1 MDVGRGR
8 PPANCSLTL
17 LIGGKEVYMKLT
29 DIIALS
35 KAGFKAAEI
44 KKMIAEAGQDEP
56 QEPVPETVPEDVMP
70 DEPAPV
76 DVPDQ
81 DPEPESAP
89 EPVPDRDP
97 EMQKQIDDLKKQLKE
112 AQKKNV
118 NQQVPPAEPNSDKL
132 IKLVNEFFG

>member
-1 MDVGRGR
+1 
-8 PPANCSLTL
+8 
-17 LIGGKEVYMKLT
+17 MKLT

-56 QEPVPETVPEDVMP
+56 QEPVPETAPEDVMP
-70 DEPAPV
+70 DDPAAAE
-76 DVPDQ
+76 VPDQ
-81 DPEPESAP
+81 DLEPESAP
-89 EPVPDRDP
+89 EPVPDKTP
-97 EMQKQIDDLKKQLKE
+97 EMQKQIDDLKRQLKE

-132 IKLVNEFFG
+132 IKMVNEFYG

>member
-1 MDVGRGR
+1 
-8 PPANCSLTL
+8 
-17 LIGGKEVYMKLT
+17 MKLT

-56 QEPVPETVPEDVMP
+56 QVTVPETAPEDVMP
-70 DEPAPV
+70 EAPAAA

-81 DPEPESAP
+81 EPEPERVP
-89 EPVPDRDP
+89 EPVPEKDP
-97 EMQKQIDDLKKQLKE
+97 EMQKQINDLKKQLKE
-112 AQKKNV
+112 AQRKNI

-132 IKLVNEFFG
+132 IKMVNEFYG

>member
-1 MDVGRGR
+1 
-8 PPANCSLTL
+8 
-17 LIGGKEVYMKLT
+17 MKLT

-56 QEPVPETVPEDVMP
+56 QEPAPEAAPEDVMP
-70 DEPAPV
+70 DEPAPE

>member
-1 MDVGRGR
+1 
-8 PPANCSLTL
+8 
-17 LIGGKEVYMKLT
+17 MKLT

-56 QEPVPETVPEDVMP
+56 QEPVPDTAPEDVMP
-70 DEPAPV
+70 EEPAAA

-81 DPEPESAP
+81 EPEPERDP
-89 EPVPDRDP
+89 EPVPEKDP

-132 IKLVNEFFG
+132 IKMVNEYFG

>member
-1 MDVGRGR
+1 
-8 PPANCSLTL
+8 
-17 LIGGKEVYMKLT
+17 MKLT

-56 QEPVPETVPEDVMP
+56 QEPVPDIAPEDVMP
-70 DEPAPV
+70 VEPAAA

-81 DPEPESAP
+81 EPEPERDP
-89 EPVPDRDP
+89 EPVPEKDP
-97 EMQKQIDDLKKQLKE
+97 EMQRQIDDLKKQLKE

-132 IKLVNEFFG
+132 IKMVNEFFG

>member
-1 MDVGRGR
+1 
-8 PPANCSLTL
+8 
-17 LIGGKEVYMKLT
+17 MKLT

-44 KKMIAEAGQDEP
+44 KKMIAEADQDEP
-56 QEPVPETVPEDVMP
+56 QVPVPETAPEDVIP
-70 DEPAPV
+70 EEPAPD

-89 EPVPDRDP
+89 EPVPDKTP

-112 AQKKNV
+112 AQKKNI
-118 NQQVPPAEPNSDKL
+118 NQQVPPAEPNSEKL
-132 IKLVNEFFG
+132 IKLANEFFG

>member
-1 MDVGRGR
+1 
-8 PPANCSLTL
+8 
-17 LIGGKEVYMKLT
+17 MKLT

-56 QEPVPETVPEDVMP
+56 QVTVPDTAPEDVMP
-70 DEPAPV
+70 EEPAAA

-81 DPEPESAP
+81 EPEPERVP
-89 EPVPDRDP
+89 EPVPEKDP
-97 EMQKQIDDLKKQLKE
+97 EMQKQINDLKKQLKE
-112 AQKKNV
+112 AQRKNI

-132 IKLVNEFFG
+132 IKMVNEFYG

>member
-8 PPANCSLTL
+8 PPANCSLSL
-17 LIGGKEVYMKLT
+17 LIGGKEVKMKLT

-56 QEPVPETVPEDVMP
+56 QVTVPDTAPEDVMP
-70 DEPAPV
+70 DEPAAA

-81 DPEPESAP
+81 EPEPERDP
-89 EPVPDRDP
+89 ETVPEKDP

-112 AQKKNV
+112 AQRKNI

-132 IKLVNEFFG
+132 IKMVNEFYG

>member
-1 MDVGRGR
+1 
-8 PPANCSLTL
+8 
-17 LIGGKEVYMKLT
+17 MKLT

-44 KKMIAEAGQDEP
+44 KKMIAEAGQDESQVSGP
-56 QEPVPETVPEDVMP
+56 DTAPEDVMP
-70 DEPAPV
+70 DEPAAA

-81 DPEPESAP
+81 EPEPERDP
-89 EPVPDRDP
+89 ETVPEKDP

-112 AQKKNV
+112 AQRKNI

-132 IKLVNEFFG
+132 IKMVNEFYG